1 MNKVEEFYVQKK
13 GTSLLESKKR
23 DDIMA
28 EVKAYLDED
37 TIIAEMSNLMENTPR
52 DQWSINHFLREI
64 RNKARAGEIKQ
75 TVETV
80 EVVEVKDMEKAEV
93 KPEVK
98 EQDLAGMFS
107 TMAKFSAQSVL
118 DEVLPKVNDAVEKKL
133 ADVQIVEHHIKVAN
147 NPEVVMDCELPP
159 VFDEILAYA
168 SNGLSVMMTGPAG
181 TGKGFMARQ
190 VAKCLNA
197 EFFEVNAVKNNY
209 ELTGFVDANSRFNST
224 PFYDACK
231 ASSEGKKA
239 VFLFDEMDCSD
250 AESLKVFNE
259 ALEAREF
266 TFPNNEKLQFEDLV
280 ILSACNTFGTG
291 ADEIYCGNQLD
302 ASTLNRFV
310 LKRVDYNRKIEMKI
324 AQNDEALCDFIDMFR
339 VQTEKTGMQVVIS
352 YRNIKQITR
361 MKDILPLSTVMK
373 DCLIKSMADDD
384 LQNILN
390 NIRPVLS
397 ENRYFKATSQVR
409 VA

>member
-13 GTSLLESKKR
+13 GTFLLESKKR

-37 TIIAEMSNLMENTPR
+37 TIIAEMSNLMENTPL

-80 EVVEVKDMEKAEV
+80 EVVEIKDMEKAEV

-118 DEVLPKVNDAVEKKL
+118 EEVLPKVNDAVEKKL
-133 ADVQIVEHHIKVAN
+133 ADVYIVEHHIKVAN
-147 NPEVVMDCELPP
+147 NPEVVLECELPP

-209 ELTGFVDANSRFNST
+209 ELTGFVDANSRYNAT
-224 PFYDACK
+224 AFYDACK

-339 VQTEKTGMQVVIS
+339 AQTEKTGMQVVIS

-361 MKDILPLSTVMK
+361 MKDVLPLPTVMK
-373 DCLIKSMADDD
+373 DCLVKSMADDD
-384 LQNILN
+384 LKNILN
-390 NIRPVLS
+390 NIRPVLA
-397 ENRYFKATSQVR
+397 ENRYFKATEK

>member
-1 MNKVEEFYVQKK
+1 MNKVEEFYAQKK
-13 GTSLLESKKR
+13 GTFLLESKKR

-37 TIIAEMSNLMENTPR
+37 TIIAEMSNLMEVTPL
-52 DQWSINHFLREI
+52 DQWSINKFLREI

-80 EVVEVKDMEKAEV
+80 EVEVKDMEKA
-93 KPEVK
+93 PEVK

-239 VFLFDEMDCSD
+239 VFLFDDMDCSD

-310 LKRVDYNRKIEMKI
+310 LKRVDYNRKIELKI
-324 AQNDEALCDFIDMFR
+324 AQNDEALCDFIDIFR
-339 VQTEKTGMQVVIS
+339 AQTENTGMQVVIS
-352 YRNIKQITR
+352 YRNIKQIAR
-361 MKDILPLSTVMK
+361 MKDILPLPTVMK
-373 DCLIKSMADDD
+373 DCLVKSMADDD
-384 LQNILN
+384 LKNILN

-397 ENRYFKATSQVR
+397 ENRYFKATEK

>member
-1 MNKVEEFYVQKK
+1 MNKVEKFYTEKK
-13 GTSLLESKKR
+13 GTGLSKSLRR
-23 DDIMA
+23 DDIMN
-28 EVKAYLDED
+28 EVLGMITEDE
-37 TIIAEMSNLMENTPR
+37 IISVMDELMASTPR
-52 DQWSINHFLREI
+52 EEWSLISFLRKI
-64 RNKARAGEIKQ
+64 RSKIVSGEIKQ

-209 ELTGFVDANSRFNST
+209 ELTGFVDANSRYNAT
-224 PFYDACK
+224 AFYDACK

-339 VQTEKTGMQVVIS
+339 AQTEKTGMQVVIS

-361 MKDILPLSTVMK
+361 MKDVLPLPTVMK
-373 DCLIKSMADDD
+373 DCLVKSMADDD
-384 LQNILN
+384 LKNILN

-397 ENRYFKATSQVR
+397 ENRYFKATEK

>member
-1 MNKVEEFYVQKK
+1 MNKVEKFYTAKK
-13 GTSLLESKKR
+13 GTALSESVRR
-23 DDIMA
+23 DAIMN
-28 EVKAYLDED
+28 EVLGMISEDE
-37 TIIAEMSNLMENTPR
+37 IISAMNELMASTPR
-52 DQWSINHFLREI
+52 EKWSLISFLRKI
-64 RNKARAGEIKQ
+64 RSKVVDGEINQ

-80 EVVEVKDMEKAEV
+80 EEEKDMKKAEV
-93 KPEVK
+93 KPEVI

-107 TMAKFSAQSVL
+107 TMAKFSAKAVL
-118 DEVLPKVNDAVEKKL
+118 DEIMPKIDEEVGKKL
-133 ADVQIVEHHIKVAN
+133 ANVQIVEHHVKVAN
-147 NPEVVMDCELPP
+147 NPEVTMDCELPP
-159 VFDEILAYA
+159 VFDEILAYSA
-168 SNGLSVMMTGPAG
+168 NGCAVMMTGPAG

-190 VAKCLNA
+190 VAKALGA
-197 EFFEVNAVKNNY
+197 EFYEVNAVKNNY
-209 ELTGFVDANSRFNST
+209 ELTGFVDANSRYNST

-231 ASSEGKKA
+231 AVSENKKA

-250 AESLKVFNE
+250 PESLKVFNE
-259 ALEAREF
+259 ALETKEF

-280 ILSACNTFGTG
+280 MLSACNTFGTG

-339 VQTEKTGMQVVIS
+339 AQVEKAGMQVVIS
-352 YRNIKQITR
+352 YRNIKQVTR

-373 DCLIKSMADDD
+373 DCLVKSMADDD
-384 LQNILN
+384 LMNILN

-397 ENRYFKATSQVR
+397 ENRYFKATSR
-409 VA
+409 VKVA

>member
-1 MNKVEEFYVQKK
+1 MNKVEEFYAQKK
-13 GTSLLESKKR
+13 GTFLLESKKR
-23 DDIMA
+23 NDIMA

-37 TIIAEMSNLMENTPR
+37 TIIAEMSNLMEVTPL
-52 DQWSINHFLREI
+52 DQWSINKFLREI
-64 RNKARAGEIKQ
+64 RDKARAGEIKQ

-80 EVVEVKDMEKAEV
+80 EVVDME

-98 EQDLAGMFS
+98 AQDLAGMFS

-118 DEVLPKVNDAVEKKL
+118 EEVLPKVNDAVEKKL

-147 NPEVVMDCELPP
+147 NPEVVMECELPP

-209 ELTGFVDANSRFNST
+209 ELTGFVDANSRYNAT
-224 PFYDACK
+224 AFYDACK

-266 TFPNNEKLQFEDLV
+266 TFPNNEKLQFEDLI

-324 AQNDEALCDFIDMFR
+324 AQNDESLCDFIDMFR
-339 VQTEKTGMQVVIS
+339 AQTEKTGMQVVIS

-361 MKDILPLSTVMK
+361 MKDVLPLPTVMK
-373 DCLIKSMADDD
+373 DCLVKSMADDD
-384 LQNILN
+384 LKNILN

-397 ENRYFKATSQVR
+397 ENRYFKATEK

>member
-1 MNKVEEFYVQKK
+1 MNKVEKFYTEKK
-13 GTSLLESKKR
+13 GTGLSKSLRR
-23 DDIMA
+23 DDIMN
-28 EVKAYLDED
+28 EVLGMITEDE
-37 TIIAEMSNLMENTPR
+37 IISAMDELMASTPR
-52 DQWSINHFLREI
+52 EEWSLISFLRKI
-64 RNKARAGEIKQ
+64 RSKIVSGEIKQ

-80 EVVEVKDMEKAEV
+80 EVVEVKEMEKAPEV
-93 KPEVK
+93 KPEIK
-98 EQDLAGMFS
+98 EQDLAGMFR
-107 TMAKFSAQSVL
+107 TMAKFSTQSVL

-147 NPEVVMDCELPP
+147 NPEVVTDCELPP

-209 ELTGFVDANSRFNST
+209 ELTGFVDANSRYNAT
-224 PFYDACK
+224 TFYDACK
-231 ASSEGKKA
+231 ASSEGRKA

-339 VQTEKTGMQVVIS
+339 AQTEKTGMQVVIS

-361 MKDILPLSTVMK
+361 MKDVLPLPTVMK
-373 DCLIKSMADDD
+373 DCLVKSMADDD
-384 LQNILN
+384 LKNILN

-397 ENRYFKATSQVR
+397 ENRYFKAVEK

>member
-1 MNKVEEFYVQKK
+1 MNKVEEFYTQKK
-13 GTSLLESKKR
+13 GTFLLESKKR

-37 TIIAEMSNLMENTPR
+37 TIIAEMSNLMEVTPL
-52 DQWSINHFLREI
+52 DQWSINKFLRAI
-64 RNKARAGEIKQ
+64 RDKARAGEIKQ

-93 KPEVK
+93 KPEIK

-118 DEVLPKVNDAVEKKL
+118 DEVLPKALEAVEKKL
-133 ADVQIVEHHIKVAN
+133 ADVQIVEHHVKVAN
-147 NPEVVMDCELPP
+147 NPEIVMDCELPP

-324 AQNDEALCDFIDMFR
+324 AQSDEALCDFIDMFR
-339 VQTEKTGMQVVIS
+339 AQTEKTGMQVVIS

-361 MKDILPLSTVMK
+361 MKDVLPLSTVMK
-373 DCLIKSMADDD
+373 DCLVKSMADDD
-384 LQNILN
+384 LKNILN

-397 ENRYFKATSQVR
+397 GNRYFKATEK

>member
-1 MNKVEEFYVQKK
+1 MNKVEEFYAQKK
-13 GTSLLESKKR
+13 GTFLLESKKR

-37 TIIAEMSNLMENTPR
+37 TIIAEMSNLMENTPL

-80 EVVEVKDMEKAEV
+80 EVVEIKDMEKAEV

-118 DEVLPKVNDAVEKKL
+118 EEVLPKVNDAVEKKL
-133 ADVQIVEHHIKVAN
+133 ADVHIVEHHIKVAN
-147 NPEVVMDCELPP
+147 NPEVVLECELPP

-209 ELTGFVDANSRFNST
+209 ELTGFVDANSRYNAT
-224 PFYDACK
+224 AFYDACK

-324 AQNDEALCDFIDMFR
+324 AQNDEALCDFIDLFR
-339 VQTEKTGMQVVIS
+339 AQTEKTGMQVVIS

-361 MKDILPLSTVMK
+361 MKDVLPLPTVMK
-373 DCLIKSMADDD
+373 DCLVKSMADDD
-384 LQNILN
+384 LKNILN
-390 NIRPVLS
+390 NIRPVLA
-397 ENRYFKATSQVR
+397 ENRYFKATEK

>member
-1 MNKVEEFYVQKK
+1 MNKVEEFYAQKK
-13 GTSLLESKKR
+13 GTFLLESKKR

-37 TIIAEMSNLMENTPR
+37 TIIAEMSNLMEVTPL
-52 DQWSINHFLREI
+52 DQWSINKFLRAI
-64 RNKARAGEIKQ
+64 RDKARAGEIKQ

-80 EVVEVKDMEKAEV
+80 EVIEVKDMEKAEV

-118 DEVLPKVNDAVEKKL
+118 DEVLPKALEAVEKKL

-209 ELTGFVDANSRFNST
+209 ELTGFVDANSRFNRT

-324 AQNDEALCDFIDMFR
+324 AQNDETLCDFIDMFR
-339 VQTEKTGMQVVIS
+339 AQTEKTGMQVVIS

-361 MKDILPLSTVMK
+361 MKDVLPLPTVMK
-373 DCLIKSMADDD
+373 DCLVKSMADDD
-384 LQNILN
+384 LKNILN
-390 NIRPVLS
+390 NIRPVLA
-397 ENRYFKATSQVR
+397 ENRYFKATEK